1 MSRVSDLVL
10 HISQAAAEQSIGIG
24 QANEAVT
31 HLDTMTQQ
39 NAALVEQTAASA
51 DLLQTNSTSLA
62 RSVQVFT
69 MA

>member
-1 MSRVSDLVL
+1 MSNLVR
-10 HISQAAAEQSIGIG
+10 HISQAATEQSIGIG
-24 QANEAVT
+24 QANDAVT

-51 DLLQTNSTSLA
+51 DLLQSNSTALA
-62 RSVQVFT
+62 RSVQVFH